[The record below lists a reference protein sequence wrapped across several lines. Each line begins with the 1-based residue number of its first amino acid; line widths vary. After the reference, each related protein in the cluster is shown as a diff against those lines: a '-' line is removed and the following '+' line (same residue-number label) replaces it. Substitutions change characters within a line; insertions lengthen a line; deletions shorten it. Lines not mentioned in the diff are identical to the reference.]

1 MADAAVA
8 GFTEITGSTPEVASH
23 YLQLTDGNLEIAMQ
37 LYFENGSAD
46 IHQEPSVQPAPPH
59 PAPAPALSSTRPSH
73 PSGYQD
79 VHGVVHLDSDGDDD
93 DGNYNN
99 RNNDNNMNEIEE
111 VEVVNIPV
119 RTSQQQ
125 SASTSRPPPSN
136 TTFDDDEALARR
148 LQEEFYAGA
157 EGLNAVDADG
167 VRAPMA
173 RTTETLV
180 DPSADS
186 GFDDASLEEA
196 VLRQMRAR
204 QHARAGNYV
213 HGANIDLSIQ
223 VGRPGIFNQRPVSF
237 SIWNQD
243 DPASHR
249 AALLHATGGASNTS
263 SKSGMLAEMYRPP
276 FEIISKLPWDLA
288 RDEGREKMR
297 WLLVNIQDP
306 AVFDCQVLNRDLWKN
321 PGVMETVKEHFIFLQ
336 YLKDDPRGSQY
347 IQYYFP
353 GVDVQEEYPH
363 IAIVD
368 PRTGEQ
374 VKTWS
379 GPPVIKPADF
389 LMQLHEFLDRYSLDN
404 SVRNPVARR
413 KPDVRK
419 ERKIESMSE
428 DEMLEMALKNS
439 LETENPSRREDPDDL
454 TRSIGDVSVKGK
466 GKGKEK
472 GQTFSLDPDDIDM
485 DSNGPGK
492 TEDEDGNDANSS
504 LPNSTFVSIPSDRSH
519 TEPDPDPATVTRIQ
533 FRHPTGRVIR
543 RFSLSDPVRR
553 IYEWLKASPL
563 EGKEGV
569 EFELV
574 AMGQNLIGL
583 LDVSVEDAGLKNGT
597 VMVGFVED

>member
-8 GFTEITGSTPEVASH
+8 GFTEITGSTPEVAAH

-46 IHQEPSVQPAPPH
+46 IHQEPSVQPAPPY
-59 PAPAPALSSTRPSH
+59 PAPAPVLSSTRPSH

-99 RNNDNNMNEIEE
+99 RNNDNNMNEVEE
-111 VEVVNIPV
+111 VEAVNIPV

-180 DPSADS
+180 GPSADS

-196 VLRQMRAR
+196 
-204 QHARAGNYV
+204 
-213 HGANIDLSIQ
+213 
-223 VGRPGIFNQRPVSF
+223 
-237 SIWNQD
+237 D

-249 AALLHATGGASNTS
+249 AALSHATGGASNTS

-347 IQYYFP
+347 IRYYFP

-363 IAIVD
+363 IAVVD

-413 KPDVRK
+413 KLDVRK
-419 ERKIESMSE
+419 ERKIESMTE

-439 LETENPSRREDPDDL
+439 LEAQNPSRREDPDDL

-466 GKGKEK
+466 GKGKGKEK
-472 GQTFSLDPDDIDM
+472 GQTSSLDPDDIDM
-485 DSNGPGK
+485 DSNSPGK
-492 TEDEDGNDANSS
+492 KADEDENDANSS
-504 LPNSTFVSIPSDRSH
+504 RPSSTFASIPSDRSH
-519 TEPDPDPATVTRIQ
+519 TEPNPDPATVTRIQ

-543 RFSLSDPVRR
+543 RFNLSDPVRR